1 MKNFRKTKIIGT
13 IGPASDNEETL
24 RELML
29 AGLNCARINFSHGGY
44 EENEAKINLIKR
56 LREEL
61 GLPIALALDTK
72 GPEIRTGKFIGGE
85 KQQLHEG
92 DVFTFVKEEIEGDNT
107 KTTISFGDLYKNVQP
122 GNTILVDDGKIE
134 FEVTAVEGTNIVTK
148 VINGGELGQRKTVNV
163 PGVEIDLP
171 ALSEKDTKDITDG
184 IKAGFDYIFASFV
197 RRPDDVLQI
206 RKLLDDNGGE
216 NVEIISKIESM
227 EGISNFDEILKLSN
241 GIMVAR
247 GDLGVEIPLEQ
258 VPVVQKKMIRKCNDA
273 GKPVIIATQMLESM
287 QENPRPTR
295 AEVSDVANAVYD
307 LTSCIMLSGEV
318 AQGKYPVECVKD
330 MDKIAMSCESSL
342 HYWSRFSAKDY
353 RHSKSNFK
361 AVSAYGSCIIAK
373 EIAADGIL
381 SYTHT
386 GVSLNYISSLRPGC
400 PIVAVTD
407 DKKTFYKLG
416 LVQNVYPVFIEPQAS
431 INDTIEKGIKM
442 LEKEGIFETG
452 DVITICSG
460 SKILPTEKESYTVGG
475 VIKI

>member
-24 RELML
+24 RKLMQE
-29 AGLNCARINFSHGGY
+29 GLNCARINFSHGGY
-44 EENEAKINLIKR
+44 EENKEKINLIKR
-56 LREEL
+56 LRDEL

-72 GPEIRTGKFIGGE
+72 GPEIRTGKFVDGQ
-85 KQQLHEG
+85 KQELHEG
-92 DVFTFVKEEIEGDNT
+92 DTFTFVKEEIEGDNT
-107 KTTISFGDLYKNVQP
+107 KTTISYGDLYKSLKP
-122 GNTILVDDGKIE
+122 GNTILVDDGTIE
-134 FEVTAVEGTNIVTK
+134 CEVIAIEGTNIVTK
-148 VINGGELGQRKTVNV
+148 ILNGGMLGQRKTVNV

-171 ALSEKDTKDITDG
+171 ALSEKDTADIKAG
-184 IKAGFDYIFASFV
+184 IEAGFDYIFASFI

-216 NVEIISKIESM
+216 KVEIISKIESM
-227 EGISNFDEILKLSN
+227 EGVANFDDILKLSN

-258 VPVVQKKMIRKCNDA
+258 VPVVQKQMIRKCNDA

-318 AQGKYPVECVKD
+318 AQGKYPIECVKD
-330 MDKIAMSCESSL
+330 MDKIAKSCEGSL

-353 RHSKSNFK
+353 RHSKGNFK
-361 AVSAYGSCIIAK
+361 AVAAYGSCVIAK
-373 EIAADGIL
+373 EISADGIL

-407 DKKTFYKLG
+407 DKKTFYKMG
-416 LVQNVYPVFIEPQAS
+416 LVQNVYPVFIEPQES
-431 INDTIEKGIKM
+431 INSTIETGIKQ
-442 LEKEGIFETG
+442 LEKDGIFEKG
-452 DVITICSG
+452 DTIVICSG